1 MSHTLSMAFE
11 EPSNVTHP
19 ENPPRSN
26 LKKVKHPKKRAA
38 AFTISQILDEN
49 DQSEAA
55 EIYPA
60 TEHKNTL
67 PTIRTPELESS
78 ELEPNQKTNQL
89 PDKSPKLLEPS
100 IPKVKTPEITVKTN
114 VNDRN
119 VREESKATER
129 DEESLESPD
138 PQQTWELLNTFLR
151 LSQEQTSPDL
161 TTHPDIT
168 TESAKRNII
177 NNNNNINFLDL
188 LEKSSTT
195 NPNQKQTPI
204 LPTSFI
210 PPYSIITSPTK
221 AHPNP
226 QIILPPT
233 TFNHPY
239 VGPSQNIPGINLSQ
253 ILQNPSLLNSL
264 GQNAHNSQHNQGN
277 PNVHGTQ
284 SGVFSSQISN
294 LSPSQSYPNNQTA
307 NANPNN
313 YPFLTTQLD
322 FLPGTPEYLKTLE
335 LMTSQNQD
343 FGVMFPGHQHVAG
356 FPHHQQFGGL
366 GFMDPWGLNSAL
378 NNRRCRRSRTV
389 FSDSQLKGLEKNFTN
404 TKYLTTNQRN
414 KLAKES
420 GLTQMQVKTW
430 YQNRRMKWK
439 KQLLQDGAT
448 SIPTKPK
455 GRPKK
460 VLEEQE
466 EEEHGD

>member
-161 TTHPDIT
+161 TTHPGKI
-168 TESAKRNII
+168 A
-177 NNNNNINFLDL
+177 
-188 LEKSSTT
+188 
-195 NPNQKQTPI
+195 
-204 LPTSFI
+204 
-210 PPYSIITSPTK
+210 
-221 AHPNP
+221 
-226 QIILPPT
+226 
-233 TFNHPY
+233 
-239 VGPSQNIPGINLSQ
+239 V
-253 ILQNPSLLNSL
+253 
-264 GQNAHNSQHNQGN
+264 
-277 PNVHGTQ
+277 
-284 SGVFSSQISN
+284 VF
-294 LSPSQSYPNNQTA
+294 
-307 NANPNN
+307 
-313 YPFLTTQLD
+313 
-322 FLPGTPEYLKTLE
+322 K
-335 LMTSQNQD
+335 
-343 FGVMFPGHQHVAG
+343 
-356 FPHHQQFGGL
+356 
-366 GFMDPWGLNSAL
+366 
-378 NNRRCRRSRTV
+378 
-389 FSDSQLKGLEKNFTN
+389 
-404 TKYLTTNQRN
+404 
-414 KLAKES
+414 
-420 GLTQMQVKTW
+420 
-430 YQNRRMKWK
+430 
-439 KQLLQDGAT
+439 
-448 SIPTKPK
+448 
-455 GRPKK
+455 
-460 VLEEQE
+460 
-466 EEEHGD
+466 